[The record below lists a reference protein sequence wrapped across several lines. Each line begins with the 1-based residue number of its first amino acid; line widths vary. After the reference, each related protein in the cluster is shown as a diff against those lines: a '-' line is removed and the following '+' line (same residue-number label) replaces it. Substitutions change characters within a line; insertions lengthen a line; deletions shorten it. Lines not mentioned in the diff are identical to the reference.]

1 VPKDKESRWE
11 SFFDGISAFSTRG
24 NRQETTFALMT
35 LFFSDTIQ
43 FPITPLSDEEAHH
56 GIRVLRLRHGATVWL
71 TDGKGKIY
79 EGTFRIQGSR
89 NADVDLKAD
98 PVKVG
103 SREFS
108 VCMAVAPLKSNDRF
122 EWFLEKATEL
132 GVAEIIPILCEH
144 GERVKC
150 NMERWERVI
159 LAAVKQSMN
168 PFKPV
173 LHEPVLFSEFLAS
186 NTRKTYFAHCA
197 DGPKKPL
204 SKALGM
210 EKDIS
215 ICIGPEGDFSAAEIQ
230 LALNAGYFPVSLGD
244 LRLRTETAALT
255 ALVLAVQPR

>member
-1 VPKDKESRWE
+1 
-11 SFFDGISAFSTRG
+11 
-24 NRQETTFALMT
+24 
-35 LFFSDTIQ
+35 
-43 FPITPLSDEEAHH
+43 
-56 GIRVLRLRHGATVWL
+56 
-71 TDGKGKIY
+71 
-79 EGTFRIQGSR
+79 
-89 NADVDLKAD
+89 
-98 PVKVG
+98 
-103 SREFS
+103 
-108 VCMAVAPLKSNDRF
+108 MAVAPLKSNDRF

-197 DGPKKPL
+197 EGPKNPL
-204 SKALGM
+204 SKGLGM
-210 EKDIS
+210 EKEIC

-230 LALNAGYFPVSLGD
+230 LALNAGYLPVSLGD